1 MVNKNPF
8 KKGSKQYYDFEV
20 MKDLKWHC
28 SKCELKSGQAK
39 TWQMWRQEKG
49 LQIDKDSD
57 GHYYKIMYCDNCEEK
72 THHRKLKSLKILE
85 VTKLRASISAKFAKK
100 VKKIYKNE
108 DAVFLRKISPN
119 QLEVDHKFPQVR
131 WNKNEDENK
140 SDMPE
145 KEIKDKFILLMR
157 SNNLLKSR
165 HCEKC
170 YKTGRR
176 GNFPGIYFWFKGG
189 KDWDRKIDKHDKK
202 GCEGC
207 FWFSPYKWREELNK
221 IIKKK

>member
-1 MVNKNPF
+1 MASKNPF
-8 KKGSKQYYDFEV
+8 KKGSKQHHDFEV

-57 GHYYKIMYCDNCEEK
+57 GHYYKIIYCDNCEEK

-85 VTKLRASISAKFAKK
+85 VVKLRAGISKKFAKK
-100 VKKIYKNE
+100 VKGIYKNE
-108 DAVFLRKISPN
+108 DAVFLRKFVPN
-119 QLEVDHKFPQVR
+119 QLEIDHKFPQVR

-140 SDMPE
+140 ADMSE
-145 KEIKDKFILLMR
+145 KGIKDKFILLTR

-165 HCEKC
+165 HCERC
-170 YKTGRR
+170 YKTDKR
-176 GNFPGIYFWFKGG
+176 GNFPGIFFGLRETKNGTRKLISMTKRVVMVAFGLILIDGG
-189 KDWDRKIDKHDKK
+189 K
-202 GCEGC
+202 
-207 FWFSPYKWREELNK
+207 S
-221 IIKKK
+221 